1 MSNNR
6 ISEILEAHE
15 FRRRAQVSSDEI
27 STRSIIQTTGLE
39 DHTRKEILKAVE
51 EGKIR
56 AGDIREVKEI
66 AKVSDTLLEKTLDG
80 SIEVDRAVE
89 TAEAITEIEKKVV
102 LTDTQKDRLVIKVEE
117 DERIFETYKE
127 EVLER
132 VKRVMTTKPGTKTTP
147 DEPIGRDSPV
157 NKIITVKNT
166 VLDSFRLYLGNCD
179 MKERIWAKRIM
190 IEIRD
195 ELNTLIEMIK
205 EN

>member
-1 MSNNR
+1 M
-6 ISEILEAHE
+6 
-15 FRRRAQVSSDEI
+15 
-27 STRSIIQTTGLE
+27 
-39 DHTRKEILKAVE
+39 
-51 EGKIR
+51 
-56 AGDIREVKEI
+56 
-66 AKVSDTLLEKTLDG
+66 
-80 SIEVDRAVE
+80 
-89 TAEAITEIEKKVV
+89 
-102 LTDTQKDRLVIKVEE
+102 KDRLVFKVEE
-117 DERIFETYKE
+117 DERILETYKE
-127 EVLER
+127 EVLDR
-132 VKRVMTTKPGTKTTP
+132 VKRTMTEKPSTKTTI